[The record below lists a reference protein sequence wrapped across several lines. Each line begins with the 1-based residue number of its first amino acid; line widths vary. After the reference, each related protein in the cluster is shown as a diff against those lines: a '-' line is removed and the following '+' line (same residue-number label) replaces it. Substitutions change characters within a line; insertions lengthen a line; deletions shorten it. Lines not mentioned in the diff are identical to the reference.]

1 MRLLRNPFSPRRRG
15 EGGAQRRMRGFAA
28 AEQETMPKATC
39 DEEAPHPT
47 AAARRPPSPRLRG
60 EKGIARLL
68 RPLLIA
74 GGLAALWE
82 AAVWLGGIPHY
93 ILPPPSIV
101 ALEFIDR
108 GDLLAEH
115 ALWTLLEIAIGL
127 VLGVLLG
134 GGTALAMARSTRLR
148 AWGLPLMVI
157 SQAVPV
163 FAIAPLLVLWLG
175 YGLASK
181 IAMATLVIFFPV
193 ASAFYDGLRRV
204 DPGWLDLAQI
214 MGAPPRSILLRIRLP
229 AALPAFASGV
239 RVAVAVAPIG
249 AIIGEWVGASAGL
262 GYLMMQQL
270 ARGQTALAFAALV
283 VLCLIGVALYFL
295 ADALLR
301 RAMPWVPRTA

>member
-1 MRLLRNPFSPRRRG
+1 MRLL
-15 EGGAQRRMRGFAA
+15 
-28 AEQETMPKATC
+28 ET
-39 DEEAPHPT
+39 
-47 AAARRPPSPRLRG
+47 PPS
-60 EKGIARLL
+60 RLL

-74 GGLAALWE
+74 GGLTALWE
-82 AAVWLGGIPHY
+82 VAVWLGGIPHY

-101 ALEFIDR
+101 AQEFIDR

-115 ALWTLLEIAIGL
+115 ALWTLIEIVIGL

-134 GGTALAMARSTRLR
+134 GGAALAMARSLRLR
-148 AWGLPLMVI
+148 TWGLPLMVI

-214 MGAPPRSILLRIRLP
+214 MGASPRATLLRIRLP

-270 ARGQTALAFAALV
+270 ARGQTALAFAGLV

-301 RAMPWVPRTA
+301 RAMPWVPHTV

>member
-1 MRLLRNPFSPRRRG
+1 M
-15 EGGAQRRMRGFAA
+15 
-28 AEQETMPKATC
+28 T
-39 DEEAPHPT
+39 
-47 AAARRPPSPRLRG
+47 
-60 EKGIARLL
+60 LL
-68 RPLLIA
+68 RPVLVAVALI
-74 GGLAALWE
+74 ALWE
-82 AAVWLGGIPHY
+82 AVVWLGGVPHY

-101 ALEFIDR
+101 AQEFVGR

-115 ALWTLLEIAIGL
+115 AAWTLIEIAAGL
-127 VLGVLLG
+127 VLGVALG
-134 GGTALAMARSTRLR
+134 GATALAMARFGRLR
-148 AWGLPLMVI
+148 AWGMPLMVI

-181 IAMATLVIFFPV
+181 IAMATLVIFFPI

-204 DPGWLDLAQI
+204 DPGWLDLAR
-214 MGAPPRSILLRIRLP
+214 MMDAPPLSVLLRIRLP

-239 RVAVAVAPIG
+239 RVAAAVAPIG

-283 VLCLIGVALYFL
+283 VLCVIGVALYFL

-301 RAMPWVPRTA
+301 RAMPWVPHAA

>member
-1 MRLLRNPFSPRRRG
+1 MNLV
-15 EGGAQRRMRGFAA
+15 
-28 AEQETMPKATC
+28 
-39 DEEAPHPT
+39 
-47 AAARRPPSPRLRG
+47 
-60 EKGIARLL
+60 
-68 RPLLIA
+68 RPLFIA
-74 GGLAALWE
+74 VGLVVLWE
-82 AAVWLGGIPHY
+82 AVVWLGGIPHY

-101 ALEFIDR
+101 AQEFFAR

-115 ALWTLLEIAIGL
+115 AAWTLVEIIAGL
-127 VLGVLLG
+127 VLGVALG
-134 GGTALAMARSTRLR
+134 GGTALAMARFGRLR
-148 AWGLPLMVI
+148 AWGMPLMVI

-193 ASAFYDGLRRV
+193 ASAFHDGLRRV
-204 DPGWLDLAQI
+204 DPGWLDLAR
-214 MGAPPRSILLRIRLP
+214 MMDAPPLSILLRIRLP

-239 RVAVAVAPIG
+239 RVAAAVAPIG

-270 ARGQTALAFAALV
+270 ARGQTALAFAALA

-301 RAMPWVPRTA
+301 RAMPWVPRSA

>member
-1 MRLLRNPFSPRRRG
+1 MRAGTKRLI
-15 EGGAQRRMRGFAA
+15 
-28 AEQETMPKATC
+28 
-39 DEEAPHPT
+39 
-47 AAARRPPSPRLRG
+47 RPV
-60 EKGIARLL
+60 
-68 RPLLIA
+68 LIA
-74 GGLAALWE
+74 VGLVAAWE
-82 AAVWLGGIPHY
+82 AVVWVNATPHF

-101 ALEFIDR
+101 AQELIDR

-115 ALWTLLEIAIGL
+115 GGWTLIEILAGL
-127 VLGVLLG
+127 VLGVVLG
-134 GGTALAMARSTRLR
+134 SGAALAMARFVPLR

-193 ASAFYDGLRRV
+193 ASAFYDGLRRA
-204 DPGWLDLAQI
+204 DPGWLDLAR
-214 MGAPPRSILLRIRLP
+214 MMDAPPLATLLRIQLP

-239 RVAVAVAPIG
+239 RVAAAVAPIG

-270 ARGQTALAFAALV
+270 ARGQTALAFAALA
-283 VLCLIGVALYFL
+283 VLGVIGVALYFFI
-295 ADALLR
+295 DAALR
-301 RAMPWVPRTA
+301 RAMPWVPQSS